1 MNEIA
6 SRYAKALYSLS
17 LEKNNLEEIENQAK
31 QLLDIFNENESFLM
45 LLSNEFLS
53 IAERQEVAKKV
64 LQGVDED
71 ILDLIYIVIKNHRVK
86 YLKDIMQAFISD
98 ANSYQGVKEG
108 LLYSSI
114 ELDKKTIKRMED
126 AIGKKEGCKVY
137 LKLIVDPTLIGGV
150 RILINDHIYD
160 SSIVSQIERMK
171 RKLLRNE
178 G

>member
-17 LEKNNLEEIENQAK
+17 LDQNNLIEREEQVK
-31 QLLDIFNENESFLM
+31 QLLDIFNENESFIM
-45 LLSNEFLS
+45 LLSNEFLT
-53 IAERQEVAKKV
+53 IQERQEVARKV
-64 LQGVDED
+64 LQGIDED

-114 ELDKKTIKRMED
+114 ELDKKTIQRMEE
-126 AIGKKEGCKVY
+126 AIGKKEGCKVA
-137 LKLIVDPTLIGGV
+137 LKLIVDQTLIGGV
-150 RILINDHIYD
+150 RIYINDHIYD
-160 SSIVSQIERMK
+160 SSIISQIERMK
-171 RKLLRNE
+171 RKFLRNE

>member
-17 LEKNNLEEIENQAK
+17 LDQNNLTEREEQVK
-31 QLLDIFNENESFLM
+31 QLLDIFNENESFIM
-45 LLSNEFLS
+45 LLSNEFLT
-53 IAERQEVAKKV
+53 IQERQEVARKV
-64 LQGVDED
+64 LQGIDED

-114 ELDKKTIKRMED
+114 ELDKKTIQRMEE
-126 AIGKKEGCKVY
+126 AIGKKEGCKVA
-137 LKLIVDPTLIGGV
+137 LKLIVDQTLIGGV
-150 RILINDHIYD
+150 RIYINDHIYD
-160 SSIVSQIERMK
+160 SSIISQIERMK
-171 RKLLRNE
+171 RKFLRNE